1 MALSVLVSAWLV
13 GSLGGLHCM
22 SMCGGFVAAIAA
34 RDRGGG
40 GASLLLPRKAIVR
53 QQIGYH
59 AGRILTYTLLG
70 TAFGAGG
77 SALLRATDVLTL
89 QRSMFVF
96 ANVLLLV
103 LGVRLALNTQGDG
116 WLQRAGARIFKAV
129 LPVVRPLLQ
138 QPGMRGRMALGLL
151 WGLVPCAL
159 IYSVLPL
166 AMFAGGP
173 WQGAMVMLAF
183 GLGTLPNLVAAGLFF
198 QRTRFLVERTTLR
211 FAAGALVSAF
221 AIAGIYRVFYVPN
234 ALAAGPFC
242 WVP

>member
-1 MALSVLVSAWLV
+1 MALSVVVSAWLV

-70 TAFGAGG
+70 TVFGAGG

-116 WLQRAGARIFKAV
+116 WLQRAGARIFRAA
-129 LPVVRPLLQ
+129 LPVVRPLLH

-183 GLGTLPNLVAAGLFF
+183 GLGTLPNLAAAGLFF

>member
-129 LPVVRPLLQ
+129 LPVVRPLLKQ
-138 QPGMRGRMALGLL
+138 SGMRGRMALGLL

>member
-138 QPGMRGRMALGLL
+138 QSGMRGRMALGLL